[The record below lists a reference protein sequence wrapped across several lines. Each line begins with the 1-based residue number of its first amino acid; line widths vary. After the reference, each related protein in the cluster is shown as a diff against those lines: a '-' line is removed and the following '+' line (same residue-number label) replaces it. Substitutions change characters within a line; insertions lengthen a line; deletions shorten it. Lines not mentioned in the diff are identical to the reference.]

1 MIIPNF
7 EVFFNCTISKTNLF
21 LKRIVFYNCN
31 FNRAANSDD
40 ENVAVKMKP
49 LSRDCIK
56 PMALIAFFG
65 RTRKARFH
73 NLPQQKFLK
82 LVYISENN
90 STSIIHFS
98 SSLNSKIDKT
108 TSFF

>member
-21 LKRIVFYNCN
+21 LKRIFFYNCN
-31 FNRAANSDD
+31 FNRAANCDD

-73 NLPQQKFLK
+73 NLPPTKIFETCIYIRKQQYKYYTFL
-82 LVYISENN
+82 
-90 STSIIHFS
+90 IICEF
-98 SSLNSKIDKT
+98 
-108 TSFF
+108 